1 MWDKELILQRELE
14 NLSSEQ
20 LRTMLHTETEK
31 DVPDDD
37 LVLSILHI
45 LEDREPE
52 APDAGSER
60 EKTAVQMFRKR
71 VRARRKGRLMLK
83 SNLLRVASVLLVICL
98 LFTMVPKQAE
108 ADNWWQR
115 LTKWTD
121 DFFGFFRQEE
131 DTFRLEDYTFQTD
144 NPGLQQVYDAVVEMG
159 VTIPVVP
166 MWLPEGY
173 ELAELTTE
181 ETPSKQYVHARF
193 LNTGSECVLKI
204 NLLNVEAVKAYFKN
218 DIDVKKHEIG
228 GMIHNIMQNDKQW
241 IVSWTKDNIECSI
254 FMDCSEDVLYEIIES
269 IYGWRMNE

>member
-14 NLSSEQ
+14 NLSSDE
-20 LRTMLHTETEK
+20 LRTMLHTEAEK

-52 APDAGSER
+52 VLVSGT
-60 EKTAVQMFRKR
+60 EKEKVAWKLFQKR
-71 VRARRKGRLMLK
+71 VRARRKNAWVLK
-83 SNLLRVASVLLVICL
+83 SNLLRVASVLLVVCL
-98 LFTMVPKQAE
+98 LFALVPQQAE

-121 DFFGFFRQEE
+121 DFFGFFRHEE
-131 DTFRLEDYTFQTD
+131 ETFRLEDYVFETD
-144 NPGLQQVYDAVVEMG
+144 NPGLQQVYDTVVEMG

-173 ELAELTTE
+173 ELVEFTVE
-181 ETPSKQYVHARF
+181 KSRIKQYIHARF
-193 LNTGSECVLKI
+193 LNDSGECILQI
-204 NLLNVEAVKAYFKN
+204 NLLNTVDTKDYFKN
-218 DIDVKKHEIG
+218 EIPIQRYETG
-228 GMIHNIMQNDKQW
+228 GMTHNLVQNTGKW

-254 FMDCSEDVLYEIIES
+254 FVDCPENVLYEIIES
-269 IYGWRMNE
+269 IYGWRINE